1 MQNARVL
8 GDVRRRKFALRGR
21 GVEIAALQ
29 WGDAGPQLL
38 LHHANGFC
46 AATWALV
53 AGRLATDYRVVAID
67 VRGHGESSTPE
78 GPAAYD
84 WHELLADLIGVA
96 EQLVAEC
103 GPIALGAG
111 NSFGGTLTA
120 CAAASRPELFER
132 VALLD
137 PVIRPT
143 PELLEGHVD
152 PAQLEAMRA
161 RGGPDL
167 IVEQA
172 RRRRAV
178 WPSRDAAREAWRG
191 KEMFASWQPEALE
204 LYLAFGLRDRDDGS
218 VELACLPD
226 VEASVFEMSG
236 SIDPFAYAPRLRA
249 PALVVAAELGYFPPV
264 LFDLLANAMPRGRR
278 ISLPAGHLMP
288 MEDPESTAGLLRAF
302 AEEPV

>member
-1 MQNARVL
+1 ML
-8 GDVRRRKFALRGR
+8 DEVRRRRFRFRER

-29 WGDAGPQLL
+29 WDAAGDSAPLVL

-53 AGRLATDYRVVAID
+53 AERLAADYRVVAID
-67 VRGHGESSTPE
+67 VRGHGESSKPE
-78 GPAAYD
+78 GLAAYD

-96 EQLVAEC
+96 ERLVDEC
-103 GPIALGAG
+103 GPIALGVG

-120 CAAASRPELFER
+120 CAAASRPGLFER

-152 PAQLEAMRA
+152 FAQLRTL
-161 RGGPDL
+161 RGGPVS
-167 IVEQA
+167 IAEQA

-178 WPSRDAAREAWRG
+178 WPSRGAAREAWRG
-191 KEMFASWQPEALE
+191 KEMFASWTAEALE
-204 LYLAFGLRDRDDGS
+204 LYLAFGLRDRDDGR
-218 VELACLPD
+218 VELACMPE

-236 SIDPFAYAPRLRA
+236 SIDPFDFARRLEA

-264 LFDLLANAMPRGRR
+264 LFDLLANTMPRGRR
-278 ISLPAGHLMP
+278 ASLAAGHLMP
-288 MEDPESTAGLLRAF
+288 MEDPARTAELLRAF
-302 AEEPV
+302 AEEAP